1 MRWLH
6 QLLLAFALFAA
17 VVWAQAQAVTPQV
30 LAERDAKARQY
41 FTDTVLKTHTG
52 RAVKFYSDAM
62 KGKVV
67 LINFVYTQ
75 CSDACPLITAKL
87 MQVQKDLGAAF
98 GDEVRFL
105 SISIDP
111 VNDTPAALSGF
122 ARKMGV
128 SHPEWLFLTGD
139 KRNVDHVVAK
149 LGAYSDEVP
158 SHFTGIIIGSPQQA
172 RWKKVRPDAPP
183 QAIVVELRALAEA
196 EAEIRKAAG
205 ASGGRVSR
213 N

>member
-1 MRWLH
+1 MRRLH
-6 QLLLAFALFAA
+6 EFLAAFALFAVGA
-17 VVWAQAQAVTPQV
+17 WAHAQAVTPQV
-30 LAERDAKARQY
+30 LAERDAKARDY
-41 FTDTVLKTHTG
+41 FTDTVLKAHTG
-52 RAVKFYSDAM
+52 RTLKFYSDAM

-75 CSDACPLITAKL
+75 CSEACPLITAKL
-87 MQVQKDLGAAF
+87 MQVQKDLGPAF

-111 VNDTPAALSGF
+111 VSDTPAALSAF

-128 SHPEWLFLTGD
+128 SHPEWLFLTGE

-149 LGAYSDEVP
+149 LGAYSEEVP
-158 SHFTGIIIGSPQQA
+158 NHFTGIIIGSPQQA

-196 EAEIRKAAG
+196 EAEIRKTAG
-205 ASGGRVSR
+205 ASGARLSR